1 MAKKIFLTIFD
12 TFVNAFLDFAHRN
25 CEEKPA
31 KNHDELHVVVAVGVH
46 TRSVSRGYIE
56 DLNRGFKGGK

>member
-31 KNHDELHVVVAVGVH
+31 KNHDELHVVVAVEQLVLCLA
-46 TRSVSRGYIE
+46 
-56 DLNRGFKGGK
+56 LNLVCM